1 MVHCTGCDCG
11 FTASGYTSHV
21 NFTSNSACRA
31 AYFQEIDALQGA
43 SEDFEGHSDSELDGT
58 GPHISP
64 FCDSDGFINDISPFH
79 DSDGF
84 INDNYFEVS
93 TCK

>member
-1 MVHCTGCDCG
+1 MVHCTGCDCE
-11 FTASGYTSHV
+11 FTTSGYTSHI
-21 NFTSNSACRA
+21 NFTSNAACRA

-43 SEDFEGHSDSELDGT
+43 SGDSEGHSDSELGGA
-58 GPHISP
+58 GP
-64 FCDSDGFINDISPFH
+64 DISPFH

-84 INDNYFEVS
+84 IDDDYFEES